1 MRRKRR
7 MKAILSWILTI
18 VVLCGM
24 GRVCAAEEAKQT
36 DMEIL
41 KTYVDKAAYL
51 PGETVQITDCEIRV
65 K

>member
-41 KTYVDKAAYL
+41 KFKTGVLIGIVSK
-51 PGETVQITDCEIRV
+51 TSI
-65 K
+65 

>member
-24 GRVCAAEEAKQT
+24 GRVCAAEEDRSRT
-36 DMEIL
+36 
-41 KTYVDKAAYL
+41 L
-51 PGETVQITDCEIRV
+51 PRSS
-65 K
+65 